1 MNSSKCMS
9 MVILWEKI
17 KPYHP
22 PLVFESYKFLQ
33 VESHCHLGLTLHSAM
48 SWKTHIFGIYEKASK
63 RLSVLKS
70 LMFKINR
77 STLISLYK
85 SLIRPIMEYADVIW
99 DNCSEGETQLLES
112 VNSI

>member
-1 MNSSKCMS
+1 MS
-9 MVILWEKI
+9 MVISWKKI
-17 KPYHP
+17 NPYQP
-22 PLVFESYKFLQ
+22 PLVFESYKF
-33 VESHCHLGLTLHSAM
+33 ESHCHLDLTLHSAM
-48 SWKTHIFGIYEKASK
+48 SWKTHIFGIYEKESK
-63 RLSVLKS
+63 RLSVFKS

-112 VNSI
+112 VN